1 MFPPMLL
8 GLRLHVVKVA
18 PPVDQLGRIQG
29 AGVEIGAA
37 DGLLKPLTGL
47 FRQREGGRWEV
58 SWECQSEKLSED
70 LMHQVTV

>member
-1 MFPPMLL
+1 MLPPMLL

-37 DGLLKPLTGL
+37 DGLLKPLTCL
-47 FRQREGGRWEV
+47 FWQRGGRWEV
-58 SWECQSEKLSED
+58 SWCQSEKLCED
-70 LMHQVTV
+70 LMHQVIV